1 MVLYLG
7 VILTAPFCFVF
18 DKERL
23 LIIHT
28 CGLKETIYYKD
39 IRWIRK
45 GFAIYRSGCPA
56 YKYFE
61 IYYPHQEK
69 FLLKSE
75 VCKTKKVER
84 LLKDYTN
91 LEIEQLQV
99 VEETQEEIRRN
110 IEQKNF
116 ASLNDLLEQFPNNEA
131 AAALKYLPRLFGG
144 EEEFEQAY
152 ALFDDEN
159 ARDSLNYLRNIYN
172 SLQQLGLGDK
182 VIIDLGLVNQA
193 EYYTGIIFKGYTYG
207 VGDAVITGVT
217 SPTVTKEE
225 PPSAILL

>member
-1 MVLYLG
+1 MKEINSSEVVFNRYQFLYLFCFVIGILLVLLDLYVFGEFELFFILGVLMTVLYFV
-7 VILTAPFCFVF
+7 VIVIEPFCFAF

-39 IRWIRK
+39 IKWIRK

-84 LLKDYTN
+84 LLKYYTN
-91 LEIEQLQV
+91 LEIE
-99 VEETQEEIRRN
+99 
-110 IEQKNF
+110 
-116 ASLNDLLEQFPNNEA
+116 
-131 AAALKYLPRLFGG
+131 
-144 EEEFEQAY
+144 
-152 ALFDDEN
+152 
-159 ARDSLNYLRNIYN
+159 
-172 SLQQLGLGDK
+172 
-182 VIIDLGLVNQA
+182 
-193 EYYTGIIFKGYTYG
+193 
-207 VGDAVITGVT
+207 
-217 SPTVTKEE
+217 
-225 PPSAILL
+225 

>member
-1 MVLYLG
+1 MKELNSRVVVFNRYQFLYLFCFVIG
-7 VILTAPFCFVF
+7 ILLVLLDLYVFCEFGFFFILGVLMTALYFVVILIKPFCFSF
-18 DKERL
+18 NKERL

-84 LLKDYTN
+84 LLKYYTN
-91 LEIEQLQV
+91 L
-99 VEETQEEIRRN
+99 
-110 IEQKNF
+110 F
-116 ASLNDLLEQFPNNEA
+116 
-131 AAALKYLPRLFGG
+131 
-144 EEEFEQAY
+144 
-152 ALFDDEN
+152 
-159 ARDSLNYLRNIYN
+159 
-172 SLQQLGLGDK
+172 
-182 VIIDLGLVNQA
+182 II
-193 EYYTGIIFKGYTYG
+193 
-207 VGDAVITGVT
+207 
-217 SPTVTKEE
+217 
-225 PPSAILL
+225 